1 MARTRVGFLQGLL
14 GSLPIVLAYFPV
26 AVSFGVAAG
35 KSGFSLAEAA
45 FMSLVIYAGAS
56 QFLAIALLA
65 GGAGPLLAIVSLLT
79 LNARHLLYAPALLQ
93 RVRRTEGAR
102 QLKVPWLWA
111 HGLTDEVFASALGR
125 LAMKDARWTESWQV
139 GMGMGAYLAW
149 GSGTVVGSLLGG
161 GAFERWPAV
170 DAALGFLMPTLFLSL
185 LLAMVE
191 RRHWPVVLAAVAV
204 FAVGS
209 ALFSASTG
217 ILLGMV
223 AGGLVGMLP
232 GPATPPAVEGRS

>member
-45 FMSLVIYAGAS
+45 FMSFVIYAGAS
-56 QFLAIALLA
+56 QFLAIALIA
-65 GGAGPLLAIVSLLT
+65 GGAAPLLAAVSLLT
-79 LNARHLLYAPALLQ
+79 LNARHVLYAPALLE
-93 RVRRTEGAR
+93 RVHKANGGDRPLR
-102 QLKVPWLWA
+102 LPWLWA
-111 HGLTDEVFASALGR
+111 HGLTDEVFATAVAR
-125 LAMKDARWTESWQV
+125 LAMRDVRWSEQWQV
-139 GMGMGAYLAW
+139 GLGLGAYCAW
-149 GSGTVVGSLLGG
+149 CCGTVVGALLGG

-191 RRHWPVVLAAVAV
+191 RRHWPVVAAAVAV
-204 FAVGS
+204 FAVGN
-209 ALFSASTG
+209 ALFSPSSG
-217 ILLGMV
+217 ILLGML
-223 AGGLVGMLP
+223 AGGLVGVLLRAPSDEEP
-232 GPATPPAVEGRS
+232 GR